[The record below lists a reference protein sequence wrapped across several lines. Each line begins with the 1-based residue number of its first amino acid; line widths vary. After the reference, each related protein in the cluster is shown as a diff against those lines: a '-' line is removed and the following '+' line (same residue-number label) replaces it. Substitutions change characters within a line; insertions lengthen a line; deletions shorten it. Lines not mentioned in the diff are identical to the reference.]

1 MRGAK
6 RKRRGRE
13 SKRRRVGTNGEEDTD
28 DNIWGN
34 TRVGRKFAGRE
45 NMYIY
50 IYYLRRVFS
59 IFDLGKGVRV

>member
-34 TRVGRKFAGRE
+34 TQVGRKFAGRE
-45 NMYIY
+45 NIYIY
-50 IYYLRRVFS
+50 ILLEEGF
-59 IFDLGKGVRV
+59 FDFGF